1 MSDLRERPALRK
13 RGQPR
18 QQYAATSLA
27 SQPASRA
34 SAGERRSQADT
45 RLHQLPA
52 LGSREEGRL
61 IRRNQPLGRIF
72 TGKVL
77 AATLLLSALSVAG
90 CKRGVAP
97 AGLDVW
103 AVVNGD
109 QIHRAEAEKYYKS
122 RLNPQAPTPSQE
134 EALSLTLNVLDE
146 LINNEIL
153 IERAKK
159 LGLEATDGEVED
171 KFMEFKNPYTEDEF
185 QRQLKD
191 RGVTTNDLKDDIR
204 RQLSVQKLLNREVV
218 AKISITDQDIS
229 DFYNQNRAQFN
240 VAETQYRVAQ
250 ILVTPRKD
258 PQLHNRKNDDATT
271 DVEARRKAAALVQQ
285 LANGADFVQLAMD
298 YSEDPATASSGGD
311 LGYVP
316 ESSLNQ
322 SDPALKS
329 AVVRLK
335 VGEVSPIIPLKDGY
349 HILKLMAREA
359 PGQRQLSDPQVQQSI
374 RDTLRSRKEQL
385 LRAAYMAEARD
396 GAKVINYLAQQ
407 VIESNG
413 KLPEIPKFGS
423 SALPPGPASSA
434 PGSTL
439 TPVPASI
446 PAPGN
451 TPAPSHP

>member
-1 MSDLRERPALRK
+1 VVRK
-13 RGQPR
+13 VI
-18 QQYAATSLA
+18 AAA
-27 SQPASRA
+27 
-34 SAGERRSQADT
+34 
-45 RLHQLPA
+45 
-52 LGSREEGRL
+52 
-61 IRRNQPLGRIF
+61 
-72 TGKVL
+72 VV
-77 AATLLLSALSVAG
+77 LSALAFAG
-90 CKRGVAP
+90 CKRDATPPGP
-97 AGLDVW
+97 DVW
-103 AVVNGD
+103 ALVNGE
-109 QIHRAEAEKYYKS
+109 QIHRGEAEKYYKS

-146 LINNEIL
+146 LINNDIL
-153 IERAKK
+153 IQRARK
-159 LGLEATDGEVED
+159 LGLVATDGEVED
-171 KFMEFKNPYTEDEF
+171 KFTEFKNPYTEEEF

-191 RGVTTNDLKDDIR
+191 REVTTNDLKDDIR

-240 VAETQYRVAQ
+240 VAEPQYRVAQ
-250 ILVTPRKD
+250 ILITPRKD

-271 DVEARRKAAALVQQ
+271 DVEARRKSAALLQE
-285 LANGADFVQLAMD
+285 LANGSDFTQLAMD

-322 SDPALKS
+322 SDPALKR
-329 AVVRLK
+329 AVVSLK
-335 VGEVSPIIPLKDGY
+335 VGQVSPIIPLKDGY

-359 PGQRQLSDPQVQQSI
+359 PGQRQLADAQVQQSI
-374 RDTLRSRKEQL
+374 RDTLRNRKEQL

-423 SALPPGPASSA
+423 GAVNPDPAGTPPTPAS
-434 PGSTL
+434 
-439 TPVPASI
+439 
-446 PAPGN
+446 
-451 TPAPSHP
+451 TPAPSQP

>member
-1 MSDLRERPALRK
+1 V
-13 RGQPR
+13 
-18 QQYAATSLA
+18 
-27 SQPASRA
+27 
-34 SAGERRSQADT
+34 
-45 RLHQLPA
+45 HQLHTFGA
-52 LGSREEGRL
+52 RKEGSL
-61 IRRNQPLGRIF
+61 IRPNYSFAQGRHVVR
-72 TGKVL
+72 KVF
-77 AATLLLSALSVAG
+77 AATLLLSALSAAG
-90 CKRGVAP
+90 CKRGAAP
-97 AGLDVW
+97 SSPDVW

-109 QIHRAEAEKYYKS
+109 SIHRAEAEKYYKS
-122 RLNPQAPTPSQE
+122 RLNPQSPTPSQE

-146 LINNEIL
+146 LINNDIL
-153 IERAKK
+153 IERARK

-171 KFMEFKNPYTEDEF
+171 KFTEFKSPYTEDEF

-191 RGVTTNDLKDDIR
+191 RGVTTSDLKEDIR

-218 AKISITDQDIS
+218 AKITITDQDIS
-229 DFYNQNRAQFN
+229 AFYNQNRAQFN
-240 VAETQYRVAQ
+240 VAEPQYRVAQ

-271 DVEARRKAAALVQQ
+271 DVEARRKSAALLQQ
-285 LANGADFVQLAMD
+285 LANGADFTQLAMD

-322 SDPALKS
+322 SDPALKR
-329 AVVRLK
+329 AVVGLK
-335 VGEVSPIIPLKDGY
+335 VGEVSPVIPLKDGY

-396 GAKVINYLAQQ
+396 GARVTNYLAQQ

-423 SALPPGPASSA
+423 SALAPAPASSPA
-434 PGSTL
+434 
-439 TPVPASI
+439 PASI
-446 PAPGN
+446 PAPAS
-451 TPAPSHP
+451 TPAPSQP